1 MNVDM
6 FIVGVWGK
14 FDVVIL
20 LLMEVFW
27 MFENVEFGLLLN
39 IFRNILIVMV
49 IESKLYLV
57 SNGLMYDFKF
67 LWMVVMLDDWR

>member
-67 LWMVVMLDDWR
+67 LWMVIMLDEWR

>member
-27 MFENVEFGLLLN
+27 MFENVEFGLLLK

-67 LWMVVMLDDWR
+67 LWMVVMLDEWR

>member
-20 LLMEVFW
+20 LIMEVFW

-67 LWMVVMLDDWR
+67 LWMVVMLDE

>member
-20 LLMEVFW
+20 LLLEVFW

-39 IFRNILIVMV
+39 ILRNILIDMV

-67 LWMVVMLDDWR
+67 LWMVVMLDEWR

>member
-1 MNVDM
+1 M

-67 LWMVVMLDDWR
+67 LWMVVMLDEWR

>member
-67 LWMVVMLDDWR
+67 LWMVVMLDEWR

>member
-27 MFENVEFGLLLN
+27 MFKNVEFGLLLN

-67 LWMVVMLDDWR
+67 L

>member
-14 FDVVIL
+14 YDVVIL

-67 LWMVVMLDDWR
+67 LWMVVMLDEWR

>member
-6 FIVGVWGK
+6 LIVGVWGK

-67 LWMVVMLDDWR
+67 LWMVVMLDEWR

>member
-1 MNVDM
+1 M

-20 LLMEVFW
+20 LLMKVFW
-27 MFENVEFGLLLN
+27 MLEIYVECELLLN
-39 IFRNILIVMV
+39 IFINILIVMV

-57 SNGLMYDFKF
+57 SNNGLMYDFKF
-67 LWMVVMLDDWR
+67 LWMVVMLDEWR

>member
-20 LLMEVFW
+20 LLLEVFW

-39 IFRNILIVMV
+39 ILRNILIDMV

-67 LWMVVMLDDWR
+67 LWLVVMLDEWR